1 MTHMRIFGQIRK
13 VAEIILCELIDGLPN
28 FPRVQALR
36 AYCPGW
42 VAVTSD
48 QRLDRGC
55 SIGHAVGEEE
65 VCKSVTLSYLGPP
78 GPPRPQFT

>member
-1 MTHMRIFGQIRK
+1 MGIFGEIRK
-13 VAEIILCELIDGLPN
+13 VAKIILCELIDGLPN
-28 FPRVQALR
+28 FPRVQTLR
-36 AYCPGW
+36 AYCPRW

-48 QRLDRGC
+48 QLLDRGN

-65 VCKSVTLSYLGPP
+65 VCKFVTLSYLGPL